1 MFVWYVPMPPMTT
14 PHICSL
20 GGCDNHVAEDG
31 DICQTCLELRDDD
44 LVAEFM
50 EAVEAAKPGKPIV
63 DWFQALVH
71 NGLHAV
77 PQAEDA
83 AGYKRLVFE
92 GSKSRLV
99 LNPRRSGD
107 TFNASVT
114 HLTAHGFP
122 EWTVLFDVNVPS
134 SVVLATLQ
142 AATNP

>member
-1 MFVWYVPMPPMTT
+1 MT
-14 PHICSL
+14 PEYICSL
-20 GGCDNHVAEDG
+20 GRCDRPVAGDG

-63 DWFQALVH
+63 DWFQALMH

-77 PQAEDA
+77 PQCEDT
-83 AGYKRLVFE
+83 AGYKRIIFE
-92 GSKSRLV
+92 VPSARLV
-99 LNPRRSGD
+99 LNHRRSGD
-107 TFNASVT
+107 AFSASV
-114 HLTAHGFP
+114 AHRTEYGAS
-122 EWTVLFDVNVPS
+122 EWTVLFDVNVPA